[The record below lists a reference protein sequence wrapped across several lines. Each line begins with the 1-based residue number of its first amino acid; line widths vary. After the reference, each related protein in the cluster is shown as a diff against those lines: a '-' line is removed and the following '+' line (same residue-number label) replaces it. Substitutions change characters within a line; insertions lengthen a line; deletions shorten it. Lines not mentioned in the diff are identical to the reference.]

1 MTLTPEQKDI
11 IDKYVKKPEWRVA
24 GKRADFNAIGE
35 RFGVSPVVARVI
47 TNRGVTGEK
56 AIAMY
61 LDGDWDSMHD
71 PALMKDMVEAGEI
84 IKEKLSDNR
93 RIRIISDYDV
103 DGVTSNYILLLGLRR
118 TWAALHGSC
127 ADDCTVVDYDIPH
140 RVHDGYGINKRL
152 IDAAIADG
160 VDTIIT
166 CDNGIAAIEQV
177 RYAKERGL
185 TVIVTDHHQIP
196 FEESD
201 GGERV
206 YMLPQADAVI
216 DNQSAVKQY
225 SVIDAF
231 SVIFALLMASIP
243 AFWLGMLLMLLFSL
257 NLGWLPSSGYE
268 GVKWL
273 ILPSI
278 TLGFIN
284 CATIMRMTRSSMLEV
299 VRQDF
304 IRTARAKGATEKRVV
319 FRHALKNAII
329 PVITVVG
336 TAFGSSLGGAVVT
349 ETVFGLP
356 GMGTQ
361 IITAIRQ
368 KDNPVVL
375 ASVIV
380 IALAFSLVNLIVD
393 ILYTYVDPRIRD

>member
-1 MTLTPEQKDI
+1 MLKYISKRIIYLIPVLIGIVFLVFTIMYFSPGDPAKLILGDRAPEEQVAALRHELGLDLPYYQQLFNYIKNAIHGDFGNSYQLRMPVWDI
-11 IDKYVKKPEWRVA
+11 IKLRFPLTLQLTTFTMLIAVL
-24 GKRADFNAIGE
+24 IG
-35 RFGVSPVVARVI
+35 VPV
-47 TNRGVTGEK
+47 G
-56 AIAMY
+56 
-61 LDGDWDSMHD
+61 
-71 PALMKDMVEAGEI
+71 
-84 IKEKLSDNR
+84 
-93 RIRIISDYDV
+93 
-103 DGVTSNYILLLGLRR
+103 IL
-118 TWAALHGSC
+118 
-127 ADDCTVVDYDIPH
+127 
-140 RVHDGYGINKRL
+140 
-152 IDAAIADG
+152 
-160 VDTIIT
+160 
-166 CDNGIAAIEQV
+166 
-177 RYAKERGL
+177 
-185 TVIVTDHHQIP
+185 
-196 FEESD
+196 
-201 GGERV
+201 
-206 YMLPQADAVI
+206 
-216 DNQSAVKQY
+216 SAVKQY

-393 ILYTYVDPRIRD
+393 ILYTYVDSRIRD

>member
-1 MTLTPEQKDI
+1 MLKYISKRIIYLIPVLIGIVFFVFTIMYFSPGDPAKLILGDRAPEEQVAALRHELGLDLPYYQQLFNYIKNAIHGDFGNSYQLRMPVWDI
-11 IDKYVKKPEWRVA
+11 IKLRFPLTLQLTTFTMLIAVL
-24 GKRADFNAIGE
+24 IG
-35 RFGVSPVVARVI
+35 VPV
-47 TNRGVTGEK
+47 G
-56 AIAMY
+56 
-61 LDGDWDSMHD
+61 
-71 PALMKDMVEAGEI
+71 
-84 IKEKLSDNR
+84 
-93 RIRIISDYDV
+93 
-103 DGVTSNYILLLGLRR
+103 IL
-118 TWAALHGSC
+118 
-127 ADDCTVVDYDIPH
+127 
-140 RVHDGYGINKRL
+140 
-152 IDAAIADG
+152 
-160 VDTIIT
+160 
-166 CDNGIAAIEQV
+166 
-177 RYAKERGL
+177 
-185 TVIVTDHHQIP
+185 
-196 FEESD
+196 
-201 GGERV
+201 
-206 YMLPQADAVI
+206 
-216 DNQSAVKQY
+216 SAVKQY

>member
-1 MTLTPEQKDI
+1 MLKYISKRIIYLIPVLIGIVFLVFTIMYFSPGDPAKLILGDRAPEEQVAALRHELGLDLPYYQQLFNYIKNAIHGDFGNSYQLRMPVWDI
-11 IDKYVKKPEWRVA
+11 IKLRFPLTLQLTTFTMLIAVL
-24 GKRADFNAIGE
+24 IG
-35 RFGVSPVVARVI
+35 VPV
-47 TNRGVTGEK
+47 G
-56 AIAMY
+56 
-61 LDGDWDSMHD
+61 
-71 PALMKDMVEAGEI
+71 
-84 IKEKLSDNR
+84 
-93 RIRIISDYDV
+93 
-103 DGVTSNYILLLGLRR
+103 IL
-118 TWAALHGSC
+118 
-127 ADDCTVVDYDIPH
+127 
-140 RVHDGYGINKRL
+140 
-152 IDAAIADG
+152 
-160 VDTIIT
+160 
-166 CDNGIAAIEQV
+166 
-177 RYAKERGL
+177 
-185 TVIVTDHHQIP
+185 
-196 FEESD
+196 
-201 GGERV
+201 
-206 YMLPQADAVI
+206 
-216 DNQSAVKQY
+216 SAVKQY

-243 AFWLGMLLMLLFSL
+243 AFWLRMLLMLLFSL

-304 IRTARAKGATEKRVV
+304 IRTARAKGATEKRVI

>member
-1 MTLTPEQKDI
+1 MLKYISKRIIYLIPVLIGIVFLVFTIMYFSPGDPAKLILGDRAPEEQVAALRHEMGLDLPYYQQLFNYIKNAIHGDFGNSYQLRMPVWDI
-11 IDKYVKKPEWRVA
+11 IKLRFPLTLQLTIFTMLIAVL
-24 GKRADFNAIGE
+24 IG
-35 RFGVSPVVARVI
+35 VPV
-47 TNRGVTGEK
+47 G
-56 AIAMY
+56 
-61 LDGDWDSMHD
+61 
-71 PALMKDMVEAGEI
+71 
-84 IKEKLSDNR
+84 
-93 RIRIISDYDV
+93 
-103 DGVTSNYILLLGLRR
+103 IL
-118 TWAALHGSC
+118 
-127 ADDCTVVDYDIPH
+127 
-140 RVHDGYGINKRL
+140 
-152 IDAAIADG
+152 
-160 VDTIIT
+160 
-166 CDNGIAAIEQV
+166 
-177 RYAKERGL
+177 
-185 TVIVTDHHQIP
+185 
-196 FEESD
+196 
-201 GGERV
+201 
-206 YMLPQADAVI
+206 
-216 DNQSAVKQY
+216 SAVKQY

>member
-1 MTLTPEQKDI
+1 MLKYISKRIIYLIPVLIGIVFLVFTIMYFSPGDPAKLILGDRAPEEQVAALRHELGLDLPYYQQLFNYIKNAIHGDFGNSYQLRMPVWDI
-11 IDKYVKKPEWRVA
+11 IKLRFPLTLQLTTFTMLLAVL
-24 GKRADFNAIGE
+24 IG
-35 RFGVSPVVARVI
+35 VPV
-47 TNRGVTGEK
+47 G
-56 AIAMY
+56 
-61 LDGDWDSMHD
+61 
-71 PALMKDMVEAGEI
+71 
-84 IKEKLSDNR
+84 
-93 RIRIISDYDV
+93 
-103 DGVTSNYILLLGLRR
+103 IL
-118 TWAALHGSC
+118 
-127 ADDCTVVDYDIPH
+127 
-140 RVHDGYGINKRL
+140 
-152 IDAAIADG
+152 
-160 VDTIIT
+160 
-166 CDNGIAAIEQV
+166 
-177 RYAKERGL
+177 
-185 TVIVTDHHQIP
+185 
-196 FEESD
+196 
-201 GGERV
+201 
-206 YMLPQADAVI
+206 
-216 DNQSAVKQY
+216 SAVKQY

-231 SVIFALLMASIP
+231 SVVFALLMASIP

-273 ILPSI
+273 ILPSL

-319 FRHALKNAII
+319 FKHALKNAII

>member
-1 MTLTPEQKDI
+1 MLKYISKRIIYLIPVLIGIVFLVFTIMYFSPGDPAILILGDRAPEEQVAALRHELGLDIPYYQQLFNYIKNAIHGDFGNSYQLRMPVWDI
-11 IDKYVKKPEWRVA
+11 IKLRFPLTLQLTTFTMLIAVL
-24 GKRADFNAIGE
+24 IG
-35 RFGVSPVVARVI
+35 VPV
-47 TNRGVTGEK
+47 G
-56 AIAMY
+56 
-61 LDGDWDSMHD
+61 
-71 PALMKDMVEAGEI
+71 
-84 IKEKLSDNR
+84 
-93 RIRIISDYDV
+93 
-103 DGVTSNYILLLGLRR
+103 IL
-118 TWAALHGSC
+118 
-127 ADDCTVVDYDIPH
+127 
-140 RVHDGYGINKRL
+140 
-152 IDAAIADG
+152 
-160 VDTIIT
+160 
-166 CDNGIAAIEQV
+166 
-177 RYAKERGL
+177 
-185 TVIVTDHHQIP
+185 
-196 FEESD
+196 
-201 GGERV
+201 
-206 YMLPQADAVI
+206 
-216 DNQSAVKQY
+216 SAVKQY

>member
-1 MTLTPEQKDI
+1 MLKYISKRIIYLIPVLIGIVFLVFTIMYFSPGDPAKLILGDRAPEEQVAALRHELGLDLPYYQQLFNYIKNTIHGDFGNSYQLRMPVWDI
-11 IDKYVKKPEWRVA
+11 IKLRFPLTLQLTTFTMLIAVL
-24 GKRADFNAIGE
+24 IG
-35 RFGVSPVVARVI
+35 VPV
-47 TNRGVTGEK
+47 G
-56 AIAMY
+56 
-61 LDGDWDSMHD
+61 
-71 PALMKDMVEAGEI
+71 
-84 IKEKLSDNR
+84 
-93 RIRIISDYDV
+93 
-103 DGVTSNYILLLGLRR
+103 IL
-118 TWAALHGSC
+118 
-127 ADDCTVVDYDIPH
+127 
-140 RVHDGYGINKRL
+140 
-152 IDAAIADG
+152 
-160 VDTIIT
+160 
-166 CDNGIAAIEQV
+166 
-177 RYAKERGL
+177 
-185 TVIVTDHHQIP
+185 
-196 FEESD
+196 
-201 GGERV
+201 
-206 YMLPQADAVI
+206 
-216 DNQSAVKQY
+216 SAVKQY

-319 FRHALKNAII
+319 FRHALKKAII

>member
-1 MTLTPEQKDI
+1 MLKYVSKRLVYLIPVLIGIVFVVFTIMYFSPGDPAKLILGDRAPEEQVEALRHELGLDLPYHQQLFNYIKGAVQSDFGDSYQLRMPVWDI
-11 IDKYVKKPEWRVA
+11 IKLRFPLTLQLTTFTMLIAVL
-24 GKRADFNAIGE
+24 IG
-35 RFGVSPVVARVI
+35 VPV
-47 TNRGVTGEK
+47 G
-56 AIAMY
+56 
-61 LDGDWDSMHD
+61 
-71 PALMKDMVEAGEI
+71 
-84 IKEKLSDNR
+84 
-93 RIRIISDYDV
+93 
-103 DGVTSNYILLLGLRR
+103 IL
-118 TWAALHGSC
+118 
-127 ADDCTVVDYDIPH
+127 
-140 RVHDGYGINKRL
+140 
-152 IDAAIADG
+152 
-160 VDTIIT
+160 
-166 CDNGIAAIEQV
+166 
-177 RYAKERGL
+177 
-185 TVIVTDHHQIP
+185 
-196 FEESD
+196 
-201 GGERV
+201 
-206 YMLPQADAVI
+206 
-216 DNQSAVKQY
+216 SAVKQY

-231 SVIFALLMASIP
+231 SVVFALLMASIP

-268 GVKWL
+268 GLKWL
-273 ILPSI
+273 ILPSV

-304 IRTARAKGATEKRVV
+304 IRTARAKGAAEKRVI
-319 FRHALKNAII
+319 FKHALKNAII

-336 TAFGSSLGGAVVT
+336 NAFGASLGGAVVT

>member
-1 MTLTPEQKDI
+1 MLKYISKRIIYLIPVLIGIVFLVFTMMYFSPGDPAKLILGDRAPEEQVAALRHELGLDLPYYQQLFNYIKNAIHGDFGNSYQLRMPVWDI
-11 IDKYVKKPEWRVA
+11 IKLRFPLTLQLTTFTMLIAVL
-24 GKRADFNAIGE
+24 IG
-35 RFGVSPVVARVI
+35 VPV
-47 TNRGVTGEK
+47 G
-56 AIAMY
+56 
-61 LDGDWDSMHD
+61 
-71 PALMKDMVEAGEI
+71 
-84 IKEKLSDNR
+84 
-93 RIRIISDYDV
+93 
-103 DGVTSNYILLLGLRR
+103 IL
-118 TWAALHGSC
+118 
-127 ADDCTVVDYDIPH
+127 
-140 RVHDGYGINKRL
+140 
-152 IDAAIADG
+152 
-160 VDTIIT
+160 
-166 CDNGIAAIEQV
+166 
-177 RYAKERGL
+177 
-185 TVIVTDHHQIP
+185 
-196 FEESD
+196 
-201 GGERV
+201 
-206 YMLPQADAVI
+206 
-216 DNQSAVKQY
+216 SAVKQY

>member
-1 MTLTPEQKDI
+1 MLKYISKRIIYLIPVLIGIVFLVFTIMYFSPGDPAKLILGDRAPEEQVAALRHELGLDLPYYQQLFNYIKNAIHGDFGNSYQLRMPVWDI
-11 IDKYVKKPEWRVA
+11 IKLRFPLTLQLTTFTMLIAVL
-24 GKRADFNAIGE
+24 IG
-35 RFGVSPVVARVI
+35 VPV
-47 TNRGVTGEK
+47 G
-56 AIAMY
+56 
-61 LDGDWDSMHD
+61 
-71 PALMKDMVEAGEI
+71 
-84 IKEKLSDNR
+84 
-93 RIRIISDYDV
+93 
-103 DGVTSNYILLLGLRR
+103 IL
-118 TWAALHGSC
+118 
-127 ADDCTVVDYDIPH
+127 
-140 RVHDGYGINKRL
+140 
-152 IDAAIADG
+152 
-160 VDTIIT
+160 
-166 CDNGIAAIEQV
+166 
-177 RYAKERGL
+177 
-185 TVIVTDHHQIP
+185 
-196 FEESD
+196 
-201 GGERV
+201 
-206 YMLPQADAVI
+206 
-216 DNQSAVKQY
+216 SAVKQY

-380 IALAFSLVNLIVD
+380 IVLAFSLVNLIVD

>member
-1 MTLTPEQKDI
+1 MLKYISKRIIYLIPVLIGIVFLVFTIMYFSPGDPAKLILGDRAPEEQVAALRHELGLDLPYYQQLFNYIKNAIHGDFGNSYQLRMPVWDI
-11 IDKYVKKPEWRVA
+11 IKLRFPLTLQLTTFTMLIAVL
-24 GKRADFNAIGE
+24 IG
-35 RFGVSPVVARVI
+35 VPV
-47 TNRGVTGEK
+47 G
-56 AIAMY
+56 
-61 LDGDWDSMHD
+61 
-71 PALMKDMVEAGEI
+71 
-84 IKEKLSDNR
+84 
-93 RIRIISDYDV
+93 
-103 DGVTSNYILLLGLRR
+103 IL
-118 TWAALHGSC
+118 
-127 ADDCTVVDYDIPH
+127 
-140 RVHDGYGINKRL
+140 
-152 IDAAIADG
+152 
-160 VDTIIT
+160 
-166 CDNGIAAIEQV
+166 
-177 RYAKERGL
+177 
-185 TVIVTDHHQIP
+185 
-196 FEESD
+196 
-201 GGERV
+201 
-206 YMLPQADAVI
+206 
-216 DNQSAVKQY
+216 SAVKQY
-225 SVIDAF
+225 SVNDAF

-304 IRTARAKGATEKRVV
+304 IRTARAKGATEKRVI

>member
-1 MTLTPEQKDI
+1 MLKYISKRIIYLIPVLIGIVFLVFTIMYFSPGDPAKLILGDRAPEEQ
-11 IDKYVKKPEWRVA
+11 VA
-24 GKRADFNAIGE
+24 ALRHELGLDLPYYQQLFNYIKNAIHGDFGNSYQLRMPVWDIVKL
-35 RFGVSPVVARVI
+35 RFPLTLQLTTFTMLIAVLIGVPV
-47 TNRGVTGEK
+47 G
-56 AIAMY
+56 
-61 LDGDWDSMHD
+61 
-71 PALMKDMVEAGEI
+71 
-84 IKEKLSDNR
+84 
-93 RIRIISDYDV
+93 
-103 DGVTSNYILLLGLRR
+103 IL
-118 TWAALHGSC
+118 
-127 ADDCTVVDYDIPH
+127 
-140 RVHDGYGINKRL
+140 
-152 IDAAIADG
+152 
-160 VDTIIT
+160 
-166 CDNGIAAIEQV
+166 
-177 RYAKERGL
+177 
-185 TVIVTDHHQIP
+185 
-196 FEESD
+196 
-201 GGERV
+201 
-206 YMLPQADAVI
+206 
-216 DNQSAVKQY
+216 SAVKQY

-304 IRTARAKGATEKRVV
+304 IRTARAKGATEKRVI

>member
-1 MTLTPEQKDI
+1 MLKYISKRIIYLIPVLIGIVFLVFTIMYFSPGDPAKLILGDRAPEEQVATLRHELGLDLPYYQQLFNYIKNAIHGDFGNSYQLRMPVWDI
-11 IDKYVKKPEWRVA
+11 IKLRFPLTLQLTTFTMLIAVL
-24 GKRADFNAIGE
+24 IG
-35 RFGVSPVVARVI
+35 VPV
-47 TNRGVTGEK
+47 G
-56 AIAMY
+56 
-61 LDGDWDSMHD
+61 
-71 PALMKDMVEAGEI
+71 
-84 IKEKLSDNR
+84 
-93 RIRIISDYDV
+93 
-103 DGVTSNYILLLGLRR
+103 IL
-118 TWAALHGSC
+118 
-127 ADDCTVVDYDIPH
+127 
-140 RVHDGYGINKRL
+140 
-152 IDAAIADG
+152 
-160 VDTIIT
+160 
-166 CDNGIAAIEQV
+166 
-177 RYAKERGL
+177 
-185 TVIVTDHHQIP
+185 
-196 FEESD
+196 
-201 GGERV
+201 
-206 YMLPQADAVI
+206 
-216 DNQSAVKQY
+216 SAVKQY

>member
-1 MTLTPEQKDI
+1 MLKYISKRIIYLIPVLIGIVFLVFTIMYFSPGDPAKLILGDRAPEEQ
-11 IDKYVKKPEWRVA
+11 VA
-24 GKRADFNAIGE
+24 ALRHELGLDLPYYQQLFNYIKNAIHGD
-35 RFGVSPVVARVI
+35 FGNSYQLRMPVW
-47 TNRGVTGEK
+47 N
-56 AIAMY
+56 
-61 LDGDWDSMHD
+61 
-71 PALMKDMVEAGEI
+71 I
-84 IKEKLSDNR
+84 IKLR
-93 RIRIISDYDV
+93 FPLTLQLTTFTMLIAVLIGIPV
-103 DGVTSNYILLLGLRR
+103 GIL
-118 TWAALHGSC
+118 
-127 ADDCTVVDYDIPH
+127 
-140 RVHDGYGINKRL
+140 
-152 IDAAIADG
+152 
-160 VDTIIT
+160 
-166 CDNGIAAIEQV
+166 
-177 RYAKERGL
+177 
-185 TVIVTDHHQIP
+185 
-196 FEESD
+196 
-201 GGERV
+201 
-206 YMLPQADAVI
+206 
-216 DNQSAVKQY
+216 SAVKQY

>member
-1 MTLTPEQKDI
+1 MLKYISKRIIYLIPVLIGIVFLVFTIMYFSPGDPAKLILGDRAPEEQVAALRHELGLDLPYYQQLFNYIRNAIHGDFGNSYQLRMPVWDI
-11 IDKYVKKPEWRVA
+11 IKLRFPLTLQLTTFTMLIAVL
-24 GKRADFNAIGE
+24 IG
-35 RFGVSPVVARVI
+35 VPV
-47 TNRGVTGEK
+47 G
-56 AIAMY
+56 
-61 LDGDWDSMHD
+61 
-71 PALMKDMVEAGEI
+71 
-84 IKEKLSDNR
+84 
-93 RIRIISDYDV
+93 
-103 DGVTSNYILLLGLRR
+103 IL
-118 TWAALHGSC
+118 
-127 ADDCTVVDYDIPH
+127 
-140 RVHDGYGINKRL
+140 
-152 IDAAIADG
+152 
-160 VDTIIT
+160 
-166 CDNGIAAIEQV
+166 
-177 RYAKERGL
+177 
-185 TVIVTDHHQIP
+185 
-196 FEESD
+196 
-201 GGERV
+201 
-206 YMLPQADAVI
+206 
-216 DNQSAVKQY
+216 SAVKQY

>member
-1 MTLTPEQKDI
+1 MLKYISKRIIYLIPVLIGIVFLVFTIMYFSPGDPAKLILGDRAPEEQVAALRHELGLDLPYYQQLFNYIKNAMHGDFGNSYQLRMPVWDI
-11 IDKYVKKPEWRVA
+11 IKLRFPLTLQLTTFTMLIAVL
-24 GKRADFNAIGE
+24 IG
-35 RFGVSPVVARVI
+35 VPV
-47 TNRGVTGEK
+47 G
-56 AIAMY
+56 
-61 LDGDWDSMHD
+61 
-71 PALMKDMVEAGEI
+71 
-84 IKEKLSDNR
+84 
-93 RIRIISDYDV
+93 
-103 DGVTSNYILLLGLRR
+103 IL
-118 TWAALHGSC
+118 
-127 ADDCTVVDYDIPH
+127 
-140 RVHDGYGINKRL
+140 
-152 IDAAIADG
+152 
-160 VDTIIT
+160 
-166 CDNGIAAIEQV
+166 
-177 RYAKERGL
+177 
-185 TVIVTDHHQIP
+185 
-196 FEESD
+196 
-201 GGERV
+201 
-206 YMLPQADAVI
+206 
-216 DNQSAVKQY
+216 SAVKQY

-356 GMGTQ
+356 GRHGYTNNYRY
-361 IITAIRQ
+361 TTKRQ
-368 KDNPVVL
+368 SCCTGVRHRHCVGVQPSQLNCRYPIYL
-375 ASVIV
+375 C
-380 IALAFSLVNLIVD
+380 
-393 ILYTYVDPRIRD
+393 

>member
-1 MTLTPEQKDI
+1 MLKYISKRIIYLIPVLIGIVFLVFTIMYFSPGNPAKLILGDRAPEEQVAALRHELGLDLPYYQQLFNYIKNAIHGDFGNSYQLRMPVWDI
-11 IDKYVKKPEWRVA
+11 IKLRFPLTLQLTTFTMLIAVL
-24 GKRADFNAIGE
+24 IG
-35 RFGVSPVVARVI
+35 VPV
-47 TNRGVTGEK
+47 G
-56 AIAMY
+56 
-61 LDGDWDSMHD
+61 
-71 PALMKDMVEAGEI
+71 
-84 IKEKLSDNR
+84 
-93 RIRIISDYDV
+93 
-103 DGVTSNYILLLGLRR
+103 IL
-118 TWAALHGSC
+118 
-127 ADDCTVVDYDIPH
+127 
-140 RVHDGYGINKRL
+140 
-152 IDAAIADG
+152 
-160 VDTIIT
+160 
-166 CDNGIAAIEQV
+166 
-177 RYAKERGL
+177 
-185 TVIVTDHHQIP
+185 
-196 FEESD
+196 
-201 GGERV
+201 
-206 YMLPQADAVI
+206 
-216 DNQSAVKQY
+216 SAVKQY

-380 IALAFSLVNLIVD
+380 IALAFSLVNLSVD

>member
-1 MTLTPEQKDI
+1 MLKYISKRIIYLIPVLIGIVFLVFTIMYFSPGDPAKLILGDRAPEEQVAALRHEMGLDLPYYQQLFNYIKNVIHGDFGNSYQLRMPVWDI
-11 IDKYVKKPEWRVA
+11 IKLRFPLTLQLTTFTMLIAVL
-24 GKRADFNAIGE
+24 IG
-35 RFGVSPVVARVI
+35 VPV
-47 TNRGVTGEK
+47 G
-56 AIAMY
+56 
-61 LDGDWDSMHD
+61 
-71 PALMKDMVEAGEI
+71 
-84 IKEKLSDNR
+84 
-93 RIRIISDYDV
+93 
-103 DGVTSNYILLLGLRR
+103 IL
-118 TWAALHGSC
+118 
-127 ADDCTVVDYDIPH
+127 
-140 RVHDGYGINKRL
+140 
-152 IDAAIADG
+152 
-160 VDTIIT
+160 
-166 CDNGIAAIEQV
+166 
-177 RYAKERGL
+177 
-185 TVIVTDHHQIP
+185 
-196 FEESD
+196 
-201 GGERV
+201 
-206 YMLPQADAVI
+206 
-216 DNQSAVKQY
+216 SAVKQY

-231 SVIFALLMASIP
+231 SVVFALLMASIP

-273 ILPSI
+273 ILPSV

-319 FRHALKNAII
+319 FKHALKNAII

>member
-1 MTLTPEQKDI
+1 MLKYISKRIIYLIPVLIGIVFLVFTIMYFSPGDPAKLILGDRAPEEQVAALRHELGLDLPYYQQLFNYIKNAIHGDFGNSYQLRMPVWDI
-11 IDKYVKKPEWRVA
+11 IKLRFPLTLQLTTFTMLIAVL
-24 GKRADFNAIGE
+24 IG
-35 RFGVSPVVARVI
+35 VPV
-47 TNRGVTGEK
+47 G
-56 AIAMY
+56 
-61 LDGDWDSMHD
+61 
-71 PALMKDMVEAGEI
+71 
-84 IKEKLSDNR
+84 
-93 RIRIISDYDV
+93 
-103 DGVTSNYILLLGLRR
+103 IL
-118 TWAALHGSC
+118 
-127 ADDCTVVDYDIPH
+127 
-140 RVHDGYGINKRL
+140 
-152 IDAAIADG
+152 
-160 VDTIIT
+160 
-166 CDNGIAAIEQV
+166 
-177 RYAKERGL
+177 
-185 TVIVTDHHQIP
+185 
-196 FEESD
+196 
-201 GGERV
+201 
-206 YMLPQADAVI
+206 
-216 DNQSAVKQY
+216 SAVKQY

-231 SVIFALLMASIP
+231 SVIFALLKASIP

>member
-1 MTLTPEQKDI
+1 MLKYISKRIIYLIPVLIGIVFLVFTIMYFSPGDPAKLMLGDRAPEEQVAALRHELGLDLPYYQQLFNYIKNAIHGDFGNSYQLRMPVWDI
-11 IDKYVKKPEWRVA
+11 IKLRFPLTLQLTTFTMLIAVL
-24 GKRADFNAIGE
+24 IG
-35 RFGVSPVVARVI
+35 VPV
-47 TNRGVTGEK
+47 G
-56 AIAMY
+56 
-61 LDGDWDSMHD
+61 
-71 PALMKDMVEAGEI
+71 
-84 IKEKLSDNR
+84 
-93 RIRIISDYDV
+93 
-103 DGVTSNYILLLGLRR
+103 IL
-118 TWAALHGSC
+118 
-127 ADDCTVVDYDIPH
+127 
-140 RVHDGYGINKRL
+140 
-152 IDAAIADG
+152 
-160 VDTIIT
+160 
-166 CDNGIAAIEQV
+166 
-177 RYAKERGL
+177 
-185 TVIVTDHHQIP
+185 
-196 FEESD
+196 
-201 GGERV
+201 
-206 YMLPQADAVI
+206 
-216 DNQSAVKQY
+216 SAVKQY

-304 IRTARAKGATEKRVV
+304 IRTARAKGATEKRVI

>member
-1 MTLTPEQKDI
+1 MLKYISKRIIYLIPVLIGIVFLVFTIMYFSPGDPAKLILGDRAPEEQVAALRHELGLDLPYYQQLFNYIKNAIHGDFGNSYQLRMPVWDI
-11 IDKYVKKPEWRVA
+11 IKLRFPLTLQLTTFTMLIAVL
-24 GKRADFNAIGE
+24 IG
-35 RFGVSPVVARVI
+35 VPV
-47 TNRGVTGEK
+47 G
-56 AIAMY
+56 
-61 LDGDWDSMHD
+61 
-71 PALMKDMVEAGEI
+71 
-84 IKEKLSDNR
+84 
-93 RIRIISDYDV
+93 
-103 DGVTSNYILLLGLRR
+103 IL
-118 TWAALHGSC
+118 
-127 ADDCTVVDYDIPH
+127 
-140 RVHDGYGINKRL
+140 
-152 IDAAIADG
+152 
-160 VDTIIT
+160 
-166 CDNGIAAIEQV
+166 
-177 RYAKERGL
+177 
-185 TVIVTDHHQIP
+185 
-196 FEESD
+196 
-201 GGERV
+201 
-206 YMLPQADAVI
+206 
-216 DNQSAVKQY
+216 SAVKQY

-304 IRTARAKGATEKRVV
+304 IRTARAKGVPEKRVV

-375 ASVIV
+375 ASDIV

>member
-1 MTLTPEQKDI
+1 MYFSPGDPAKLILGDRAPEEQVAALRHELGLDLPYYQQLFNYIKNAIHGDFGNSYQLRMPVWDI
-11 IDKYVKKPEWRVA
+11 IKLRFPLTLQLTTFTMLIAVL
-24 GKRADFNAIGE
+24 IG
-35 RFGVSPVVARVI
+35 VPV
-47 TNRGVTGEK
+47 G
-56 AIAMY
+56 
-61 LDGDWDSMHD
+61 
-71 PALMKDMVEAGEI
+71 
-84 IKEKLSDNR
+84 
-93 RIRIISDYDV
+93 
-103 DGVTSNYILLLGLRR
+103 IL
-118 TWAALHGSC
+118 
-127 ADDCTVVDYDIPH
+127 
-140 RVHDGYGINKRL
+140 
-152 IDAAIADG
+152 
-160 VDTIIT
+160 
-166 CDNGIAAIEQV
+166 
-177 RYAKERGL
+177 
-185 TVIVTDHHQIP
+185 
-196 FEESD
+196 
-201 GGERV
+201 
-206 YMLPQADAVI
+206 
-216 DNQSAVKQY
+216 SAVKQY

>member
-1 MTLTPEQKDI
+1 MLKYISKRIIYLIPVLIGIVFLVFTIMYFSPGDPARLILGERAPEEQVAALRHEMGLDLPYYQQLFNYIKNVIHGDFGNSYQLRMPVWDI
-11 IDKYVKKPEWRVA
+11 IKLRFPLTLQLTTFTMLIAVL
-24 GKRADFNAIGE
+24 IG
-35 RFGVSPVVARVI
+35 VPV
-47 TNRGVTGEK
+47 G
-56 AIAMY
+56 
-61 LDGDWDSMHD
+61 
-71 PALMKDMVEAGEI
+71 
-84 IKEKLSDNR
+84 
-93 RIRIISDYDV
+93 
-103 DGVTSNYILLLGLRR
+103 IL
-118 TWAALHGSC
+118 
-127 ADDCTVVDYDIPH
+127 
-140 RVHDGYGINKRL
+140 
-152 IDAAIADG
+152 
-160 VDTIIT
+160 
-166 CDNGIAAIEQV
+166 
-177 RYAKERGL
+177 
-185 TVIVTDHHQIP
+185 
-196 FEESD
+196 
-201 GGERV
+201 
-206 YMLPQADAVI
+206 
-216 DNQSAVKQY
+216 SAVKQY

-231 SVIFALLMASIP
+231 SVVFALLMASIP

>member
-1 MTLTPEQKDI
+1 MLKYISKRIIYLIPVLIGIVFLVFTIMYFSPGDPAKLILGDRAPEEQVAALRHELGLDLPYYQQLFNYIKNAIHGDFGNSYQLRMPVWDI
-11 IDKYVKKPEWRVA
+11 IKLRFPLTLQLTTFTMLIAVL
-24 GKRADFNAIGE
+24 IG
-35 RFGVSPVVARVI
+35 VPV
-47 TNRGVTGEK
+47 G
-56 AIAMY
+56 
-61 LDGDWDSMHD
+61 
-71 PALMKDMVEAGEI
+71 
-84 IKEKLSDNR
+84 
-93 RIRIISDYDV
+93 
-103 DGVTSNYILLLGLRR
+103 IL
-118 TWAALHGSC
+118 
-127 ADDCTVVDYDIPH
+127 
-140 RVHDGYGINKRL
+140 
-152 IDAAIADG
+152 
-160 VDTIIT
+160 
-166 CDNGIAAIEQV
+166 
-177 RYAKERGL
+177 
-185 TVIVTDHHQIP
+185 
-196 FEESD
+196 
-201 GGERV
+201 
-206 YMLPQADAVI
+206 
-216 DNQSAVKQY
+216 SAVKQY

-380 IALAFSLVNLIVD
+380 IALTFSLVNLIVD

>member
-1 MTLTPEQKDI
+1 MLKYISKRIIYLIPVLIGIVFLVFTIMYFSPGDPAKLILGDRAPEEQVAALRHELGLDLPYYQQLFNYIKNAIHGDFGNSYQLRMPVWDI
-11 IDKYVKKPEWRVA
+11 IKLRFPLTLQLTTFTMLIAVL
-24 GKRADFNAIGE
+24 IG
-35 RFGVSPVVARVI
+35 VPV
-47 TNRGVTGEK
+47 G
-56 AIAMY
+56 
-61 LDGDWDSMHD
+61 
-71 PALMKDMVEAGEI
+71 
-84 IKEKLSDNR
+84 
-93 RIRIISDYDV
+93 
-103 DGVTSNYILLLGLRR
+103 IL
-118 TWAALHGSC
+118 
-127 ADDCTVVDYDIPH
+127 
-140 RVHDGYGINKRL
+140 
-152 IDAAIADG
+152 
-160 VDTIIT
+160 
-166 CDNGIAAIEQV
+166 
-177 RYAKERGL
+177 
-185 TVIVTDHHQIP
+185 
-196 FEESD
+196 
-201 GGERV
+201 
-206 YMLPQADAVI
+206 
-216 DNQSAVKQY
+216 SAVKQY

-336 TAFGSSLGGAVVT
+336 TAFGSNLGGALVT

>member
-1 MTLTPEQKDI
+1 MLKYISKRIIYLIPVLIGIVFLVFTIMYFSPGDPAKLILGDRAPEEQVAALRHELGLDLPYYQQLFNYIKNAIHGDFGNSCQLRTPVWDI
-11 IDKYVKKPEWRVA
+11 IKLRFPLTLQLTTFTMLIAVL
-24 GKRADFNAIGE
+24 IG
-35 RFGVSPVVARVI
+35 VPV
-47 TNRGVTGEK
+47 G
-56 AIAMY
+56 
-61 LDGDWDSMHD
+61 
-71 PALMKDMVEAGEI
+71 
-84 IKEKLSDNR
+84 
-93 RIRIISDYDV
+93 
-103 DGVTSNYILLLGLRR
+103 IL
-118 TWAALHGSC
+118 
-127 ADDCTVVDYDIPH
+127 
-140 RVHDGYGINKRL
+140 
-152 IDAAIADG
+152 
-160 VDTIIT
+160 
-166 CDNGIAAIEQV
+166 
-177 RYAKERGL
+177 
-185 TVIVTDHHQIP
+185 
-196 FEESD
+196 
-201 GGERV
+201 
-206 YMLPQADAVI
+206 
-216 DNQSAVKQY
+216 SAVKQY

>member
-1 MTLTPEQKDI
+1 MLKYISKRIIYLIPVLIGIVFLVFTIMYFSPGDPAKLILGDRAPEEQVAALRHELGLDLPYYQQLFNYIKNAIRGDFGNSYQLRMPVWDI
-11 IDKYVKKPEWRVA
+11 IKLRFPLTLQLTTFTMLIAVL
-24 GKRADFNAIGE
+24 IG
-35 RFGVSPVVARVI
+35 VPV
-47 TNRGVTGEK
+47 G
-56 AIAMY
+56 
-61 LDGDWDSMHD
+61 
-71 PALMKDMVEAGEI
+71 
-84 IKEKLSDNR
+84 
-93 RIRIISDYDV
+93 
-103 DGVTSNYILLLGLRR
+103 IL
-118 TWAALHGSC
+118 
-127 ADDCTVVDYDIPH
+127 
-140 RVHDGYGINKRL
+140 
-152 IDAAIADG
+152 
-160 VDTIIT
+160 
-166 CDNGIAAIEQV
+166 
-177 RYAKERGL
+177 
-185 TVIVTDHHQIP
+185 
-196 FEESD
+196 
-201 GGERV
+201 
-206 YMLPQADAVI
+206 
-216 DNQSAVKQY
+216 SAVKQY

>member
-1 MTLTPEQKDI
+1 MLKYISKRIIYLIPVLIGIVFLVFTIMYFSPGDTAKLILGDRAPEEQVAALRHELGLDLPYYQQLFNYIKNAIHGDFGNSYQLRMPVWDI
-11 IDKYVKKPEWRVA
+11 IKLRFPLTLQLTTFTMLIAVL
-24 GKRADFNAIGE
+24 IG
-35 RFGVSPVVARVI
+35 VPV
-47 TNRGVTGEK
+47 G
-56 AIAMY
+56 
-61 LDGDWDSMHD
+61 
-71 PALMKDMVEAGEI
+71 
-84 IKEKLSDNR
+84 
-93 RIRIISDYDV
+93 
-103 DGVTSNYILLLGLRR
+103 IL
-118 TWAALHGSC
+118 
-127 ADDCTVVDYDIPH
+127 
-140 RVHDGYGINKRL
+140 
-152 IDAAIADG
+152 
-160 VDTIIT
+160 
-166 CDNGIAAIEQV
+166 
-177 RYAKERGL
+177 
-185 TVIVTDHHQIP
+185 
-196 FEESD
+196 
-201 GGERV
+201 
-206 YMLPQADAVI
+206 
-216 DNQSAVKQY
+216 SAVKQY

>member
-1 MTLTPEQKDI
+1 MLKYISKRIIYLIPVLIGIVFLVFTIMYFSPGDPAKLILGDRAPEEQ
-11 IDKYVKKPEWRVA
+11 VA
-24 GKRADFNAIGE
+24 ALRHELGLDLPYYQQLFNYIKNAIHGDFGNSYQLRMPVWDIVKL
-35 RFGVSPVVARVI
+35 RFPLTLQLTTFTMLIAVLIGVPV
-47 TNRGVTGEK
+47 G
-56 AIAMY
+56 
-61 LDGDWDSMHD
+61 
-71 PALMKDMVEAGEI
+71 
-84 IKEKLSDNR
+84 
-93 RIRIISDYDV
+93 
-103 DGVTSNYILLLGLRR
+103 IL
-118 TWAALHGSC
+118 
-127 ADDCTVVDYDIPH
+127 
-140 RVHDGYGINKRL
+140 
-152 IDAAIADG
+152 
-160 VDTIIT
+160 
-166 CDNGIAAIEQV
+166 
-177 RYAKERGL
+177 
-185 TVIVTDHHQIP
+185 
-196 FEESD
+196 
-201 GGERV
+201 
-206 YMLPQADAVI
+206 
-216 DNQSAVKQY
+216 SAVKQY

>member
-1 MTLTPEQKDI
+1 MLKYISKRIIYLIPVLIGIVFLVFTIMYFSPGDPAKLILGDRAPEEQVAALRHELGLDLPYYQQLFNYIKNAIHGDFGNSYQHRMPVWDI
-11 IDKYVKKPEWRVA
+11 IKLRFPLTLQLTTFTMLIAVL
-24 GKRADFNAIGE
+24 IG
-35 RFGVSPVVARVI
+35 VPV
-47 TNRGVTGEK
+47 G
-56 AIAMY
+56 
-61 LDGDWDSMHD
+61 
-71 PALMKDMVEAGEI
+71 
-84 IKEKLSDNR
+84 
-93 RIRIISDYDV
+93 
-103 DGVTSNYILLLGLRR
+103 IL
-118 TWAALHGSC
+118 
-127 ADDCTVVDYDIPH
+127 
-140 RVHDGYGINKRL
+140 
-152 IDAAIADG
+152 
-160 VDTIIT
+160 
-166 CDNGIAAIEQV
+166 
-177 RYAKERGL
+177 
-185 TVIVTDHHQIP
+185 
-196 FEESD
+196 
-201 GGERV
+201 
-206 YMLPQADAVI
+206 
-216 DNQSAVKQY
+216 SAVKQY

>member
-1 MTLTPEQKDI
+1 MLKYISKRIIYLIPVLIGIVFLVFTIMYFSPGDPAKLILGDRAPEEQVAALRHELGLDLPYYQQPFNYIKNAIHGDFGNSYQLRMPVWDI
-11 IDKYVKKPEWRVA
+11 IKLRFPLTLQLTTFTMLIAVL
-24 GKRADFNAIGE
+24 IG
-35 RFGVSPVVARVI
+35 VPV
-47 TNRGVTGEK
+47 G
-56 AIAMY
+56 
-61 LDGDWDSMHD
+61 
-71 PALMKDMVEAGEI
+71 
-84 IKEKLSDNR
+84 
-93 RIRIISDYDV
+93 
-103 DGVTSNYILLLGLRR
+103 IL
-118 TWAALHGSC
+118 
-127 ADDCTVVDYDIPH
+127 
-140 RVHDGYGINKRL
+140 
-152 IDAAIADG
+152 
-160 VDTIIT
+160 
-166 CDNGIAAIEQV
+166 
-177 RYAKERGL
+177 
-185 TVIVTDHHQIP
+185 
-196 FEESD
+196 
-201 GGERV
+201 
-206 YMLPQADAVI
+206 
-216 DNQSAVKQY
+216 SAVKQY

>member
-1 MTLTPEQKDI
+1 LLKYISKRIIYLIPVLIGIVFLVFTIMYFSPGDPAKLILGDRAPEEQVAALRHELGLDLPYYQQLFNYIKNAMHGDFGNSYQLRMPVWDI
-11 IDKYVKKPEWRVA
+11 IKLRFPLTLQLTTFTMLIAVL
-24 GKRADFNAIGE
+24 IG
-35 RFGVSPVVARVI
+35 VPV
-47 TNRGVTGEK
+47 G
-56 AIAMY
+56 
-61 LDGDWDSMHD
+61 
-71 PALMKDMVEAGEI
+71 
-84 IKEKLSDNR
+84 
-93 RIRIISDYDV
+93 
-103 DGVTSNYILLLGLRR
+103 IL
-118 TWAALHGSC
+118 
-127 ADDCTVVDYDIPH
+127 
-140 RVHDGYGINKRL
+140 
-152 IDAAIADG
+152 
-160 VDTIIT
+160 
-166 CDNGIAAIEQV
+166 
-177 RYAKERGL
+177 
-185 TVIVTDHHQIP
+185 
-196 FEESD
+196 
-201 GGERV
+201 
-206 YMLPQADAVI
+206 
-216 DNQSAVKQY
+216 SAVKQY

>member
-1 MTLTPEQKDI
+1 MLKYISKRIIYLIPVLIGIVLLVFTIMYFSPGDPAKLILGDRAPEEQ
-11 IDKYVKKPEWRVA
+11 VA
-24 GKRADFNAIGE
+24 ALRHELGLDLPYYQQLFNYIKNAIHGD
-35 RFGVSPVVARVI
+35 FGNSYQLRMPVW
-47 TNRGVTGEK
+47 N
-56 AIAMY
+56 
-61 LDGDWDSMHD
+61 
-71 PALMKDMVEAGEI
+71 I
-84 IKEKLSDNR
+84 IKLR
-93 RIRIISDYDV
+93 FPLTLQLTTFTMLIAVLIGIPV
-103 DGVTSNYILLLGLRR
+103 GIL
-118 TWAALHGSC
+118 
-127 ADDCTVVDYDIPH
+127 
-140 RVHDGYGINKRL
+140 
-152 IDAAIADG
+152 
-160 VDTIIT
+160 
-166 CDNGIAAIEQV
+166 
-177 RYAKERGL
+177 
-185 TVIVTDHHQIP
+185 
-196 FEESD
+196 
-201 GGERV
+201 
-206 YMLPQADAVI
+206 
-216 DNQSAVKQY
+216 SAVKQY

>member
-1 MTLTPEQKDI
+1 MLKYISKRIIYLIPVLIGIVFLVFTIMYFSPGDPAKLILGDRAPEEQVAALRHELGLDLPYYQQLFNYIKNAIHGDFGNSYQLRMPVWDI
-11 IDKYVKKPEWRVA
+11 IKLRFPLTLQLTTFTMLIAVL
-24 GKRADFNAIGE
+24 IG
-35 RFGVSPVVARVI
+35 VPV
-47 TNRGVTGEK
+47 G
-56 AIAMY
+56 
-61 LDGDWDSMHD
+61 
-71 PALMKDMVEAGEI
+71 
-84 IKEKLSDNR
+84 
-93 RIRIISDYDV
+93 
-103 DGVTSNYILLLGLRR
+103 IL
-118 TWAALHGSC
+118 
-127 ADDCTVVDYDIPH
+127 
-140 RVHDGYGINKRL
+140 
-152 IDAAIADG
+152 
-160 VDTIIT
+160 
-166 CDNGIAAIEQV
+166 
-177 RYAKERGL
+177 
-185 TVIVTDHHQIP
+185 
-196 FEESD
+196 
-201 GGERV
+201 
-206 YMLPQADAVI
+206 
-216 DNQSAVKQY
+216 SAVKQY
-225 SVIDAF
+225 SVIDAL

-304 IRTARAKGATEKRVV
+304 IRTARAKGATEKRVI

>member
-1 MTLTPEQKDI
+1 MLKYISKRIIYLIPVLIGIVFLVFTIMYFSPGDPAKLILGDRAPEEQVAALRHELGLDLPYYQQLFNYIKNAIHGDFGNSYQLRMPVWDI
-11 IDKYVKKPEWRVA
+11 IKLRFPLTLQLTTFTMLIAVL
-24 GKRADFNAIGE
+24 IG
-35 RFGVSPVVARVI
+35 VPV
-47 TNRGVTGEK
+47 G
-56 AIAMY
+56 
-61 LDGDWDSMHD
+61 
-71 PALMKDMVEAGEI
+71 
-84 IKEKLSDNR
+84 
-93 RIRIISDYDV
+93 
-103 DGVTSNYILLLGLRR
+103 IL
-118 TWAALHGSC
+118 
-127 ADDCTVVDYDIPH
+127 
-140 RVHDGYGINKRL
+140 
-152 IDAAIADG
+152 
-160 VDTIIT
+160 
-166 CDNGIAAIEQV
+166 
-177 RYAKERGL
+177 
-185 TVIVTDHHQIP
+185 
-196 FEESD
+196 
-201 GGERV
+201 
-206 YMLPQADAVI
+206 
-216 DNQSAVKQY
+216 SAVKQY

-319 FRHALKNAII
+319 FRRALKNAII

-393 ILYTYVDPRIRD
+393 ILYTYVDPRIRE

>member
-1 MTLTPEQKDI
+1 MLKYISKRIIYLIPVLIGIVFLVFTIMYFSPGDPAKLILGDRAPEEQVAALRHELGLDLPYYQQLFNYIKNAIHGDFGNSYQLRMPVWDI
-11 IDKYVKKPEWRVA
+11 IKL
-24 GKRADFNAIGE
+24 
-35 RFGVSPVVARVI
+35 RFPLTLQLTTFTMLI
-47 TNRGVTGEK
+47 
-56 AIAMY
+56 
-61 LDGDWDSMHD
+61 
-71 PALMKDMVEAGEI
+71 
-84 IKEKLSDNR
+84 
-93 RIRIISDYDV
+93 
-103 DGVTSNYILLLGLRR
+103 
-118 TWAALHGSC
+118 AALIG
-127 ADDCTVVDYDIPH
+127 VPV
-140 RVHDGYGINKRL
+140 GIL
-152 IDAAIADG
+152 
-160 VDTIIT
+160 
-166 CDNGIAAIEQV
+166 
-177 RYAKERGL
+177 
-185 TVIVTDHHQIP
+185 
-196 FEESD
+196 
-201 GGERV
+201 
-206 YMLPQADAVI
+206 
-216 DNQSAVKQY
+216 SAVKQY

-336 TAFGSSLGGAVVT
+336 TTFGSSLGGAVVT